1 MSRHLG
7 NLQHVLSKLRAR
19 YGEQDAVVQQL
30 QQEIA
35 THEAKT
41 ATGPA
46 LPVPERRRVAGRVT
60 QRRNDS
66 LTVLAPRAWRMAQGS
81 SSSQEPRH

>member
-7 NLQHVLSKLRAR
+7 NLQRVLSKFQAR
-19 YGEQDAVVQQL
+19 YGEDDAVVQQL
-30 QQEIA
+30 KQEIA

-41 ATGPA
+41 GTGPA
-46 LPVPERRRVAGRVT
+46 LPVPERRRIAGRVT
-60 QRRNDS
+60 QRSNDS
-66 LTVLAPRAWRMAQGS
+66 LTILAPRAWRMAQGN